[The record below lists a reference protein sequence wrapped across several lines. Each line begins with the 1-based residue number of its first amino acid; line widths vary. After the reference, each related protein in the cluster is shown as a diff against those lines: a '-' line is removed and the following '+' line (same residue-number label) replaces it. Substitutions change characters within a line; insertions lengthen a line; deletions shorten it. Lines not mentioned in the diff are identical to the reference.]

1 MDHLALIQAPR
12 AVPGFDF
19 SVPSFH
25 YTTVLGSA
33 PKILL
38 NVESDDFGTVETRS
52 CGCPFEEL
60 GFTTHISGIRSYRKL
75 TGEGV
80 TLIGSD
86 MEYIL
91 EEALPAS
98 CGGSP
103 LDYQIVEEEDEHGFT
118 RLTVRVH
125 PSVAIASEQQV
136 IDAILRALAGRS
148 GAADMSRGIWRQ
160 AGTFRVRREAPTLTS
175 RGKLMPLVVNRS
187 GGVAR
192 LGGAS

>member
-1 MDHLALIQAPR
+1 MTANGWLQ
-12 AVPGFDF
+12 
-19 SVPSFH
+19 
-25 YTTVLGSA
+25 
-33 PKILL
+33 ILL
-38 NVESDDFGTVETRS
+38 FFAAQRAFV
-52 CGCPFEEL
+52 
-60 GFTTHISGIRSYRKL
+60 
-75 TGEGV
+75 EGV

-136 IDAILRALAGRS
+136 I
-148 GAADMSRGIWRQ
+148 
-160 AGTFRVRREAPTLTS
+160 F
-175 RGKLMPLVVNRS
+175 KLVC
-187 GGVAR
+187 
-192 LGGAS
+192 